1 MWLIARRTAVCKP
14 VLSPKIQSLSLL
26 APDRVASPLVLLHP
40 ALRWTK
46 DFRSIVYLEYV
57 SILKALRAVSK
68 MHAAA

>member
-1 MWLIARRTAVCKP
+1 
-14 VLSPKIQSLSLL
+14 
-26 APDRVASPLVLLHP
+26 
-40 ALRWTK
+40 LRWTK